1 MNTTQQIARGWVN
14 YAFMNKLKPGTKKYA
29 QVQHAYVFGAH
40 TILAEETPPIIT
52 IYMMCGRDIADLDN
66 SMEEEEAPS
75 TLDA

>member
-1 MNTTQQIARGWVN
+1 
-14 YAFMNKLKPGTKKYA
+14 
-29 QVQHAYVFGAH
+29 VFGAH

-66 SMEEEEAPS
+66 SMDEETSS